1 MSWLCEAKGI
11 NMAVLSYAP
20 QVVEDAMD
28 CTSLA
33 KEQYVEVGRVW
44 QFTLKQDYR
53 PLFLPLIYHSLFFSY
68 PVGI

>member
-1 MSWLCEAKGI
+1 MSWLCESKGI

-44 QFTLKQDYR
+44 QFTLQAR
-53 PLFLPLIYHSLFFSY
+53 L
-68 PVGI
+68 

>member
-1 MSWLCEAKGI
+1 
-11 NMAVLSYAP
+11 MAVLSYAP

-44 QFTLKQDYR
+44 QFTLQAR
-53 PLFLPLIYHSLFFSY
+53 L
-68 PVGI
+68 